1 MIAEAAHDVAVMYAG
16 QVIEQ
21 CPTREILCLPASSLH
36 RGADGI
42 HPLHG
47 KGRLPRGHA
56 EGHSR
61 FRPPPVRP
69 PIGLPIQ
76 ETLSGR
82 LRRLRCGTAP
92 DRDEAR
98 PCGPLLEIWKCMM
111 DDSLLCIQGLKK
123 HYLSSGGFLSGKG
136 RVVRAVDGV
145 DLEILP
151 GETLGLVGES
161 GCGKTTLGRIVMRL
175 EIPTAGTVRYDGRDV
190 LKLRESP

>member
-1 MIAEAAHDVAVMYAG
+1 
-16 QVIEQ
+16 
-21 CPTREILCLPASSLH
+21 
-36 RGADGI
+36 
-42 HPLHG
+42 
-47 KGRLPRGHA
+47 
-56 EGHSR
+56 
-61 FRPPPVRP
+61 
-69 PIGLPIQ
+69 
-76 ETLSGR
+76 
-82 LRRLRCGTAP
+82 
-92 DRDEAR
+92 
-98 PCGPLLEIWKCMM
+98 MM